1 MAVKKNKSGII
12 ASVSGV
18 RGIYGDTLTPEN
30 IVRFTSAFIKH
41 CGKGQFPE
49 IVIGWDGRWH
59 GDKILSLVKSTVAMS
74 GFLPFDIGIVPTP
87 TVQIAVEKLKA
98 SGGIAITAS
107 HNPQEWNGL
116 KFLSSDGTFISSDKM
131 KKIKESAFEDV
142 FEYAKINKIERLFF
156 QYDLKKLHIET
167 ALKLRYINSS
177 IIRKRK
183 FKVVVDA
190 VNSSGSEIV
199 PELLNKLGCNVIDLY
214 CDRSGIFPHTPEPL
228 PKNLIALSN
237 AVKIHKADIG
247 IAVDPDADRLVL
259 ITENGEP
266 FIEENTIAAVVNF
279 ILRKSDNKKKIVT
292 VNLSTTR
299 AVDDIAEKYGAAVKR
314 TQVGEINVVNEMRKN
329 GSICGGEG
337 SGGIIIPPALGGHY
351 GRDSLYGIVIILQE
365 LAESGLSVSEY
376 KNILPKYKI
385 VKRKIKI
392 VENPDLYLKN
402 IVEKNKMK
410 DCKITE
416 TDGVKLD
423 FQDYWIHYRKSN
435 TEPVIRIIKE
445 IKIV

>member
-1 MAVKKNKSGII
+1 MAEKNTKSGII

-30 IVRFTSAFIKH
+30 IVRFTSAYIKH
-41 CGKGQFPE
+41 CGKIQSPE

-74 GFLPFDIGIVPTP
+74 GFLPFDIGIAPTP

-98 SGGIAITAS
+98 SGGIVITAS

-116 KFLSSDGTFISSDKM
+116 KFLSSDGTFIVSDKM
-131 KKIKESAFEDV
+131 NKIKQSAFEDV
-142 FEYAKINKIERLFF
+142 FEYAKLNKVERLFF
-156 QYDLKKLHIET
+156 QYDMKKLHIET
-167 ALKLRYINSS
+167 ALKIKYINSS
-177 IIRKRK
+177 VIRNRK

-199 PELLNKLGCNVIDLY
+199 PELLKLLGCNVIDFY

-228 PKNLIALSN
+228 PKNLTALSN

-247 IAVDPDADRLVL
+247 IAVDPDADRLVI
-259 ITENGEP
+259 ITEKGEP
-266 FIEENTIAAVVNF
+266 FIEENTIATVVNF
-279 ILRKSDNKKKIVT
+279 ILRHSDRKKKMVT

-299 AVDDIAEKYGAAVKR
+299 AVDDIAKKYGASVKR
-314 TQVGEINVVNEMRKN
+314 TPVGEINVVTEMKKN
-329 GSICGGEG
+329 GSVCGGEG
-337 SGGIIIPPALGGHY
+337 SGGVIIPPALGGHF
-351 GRDSLYGIVIILQE
+351 GRDSLFGIVIILQE
-365 LAESGLSVSEY
+365 LAESGFTVSDY
-376 KNILPKYKI
+376 KNTLPKYRI
-385 VKRKIKI
+385 EKRKIKI
-392 VENPDLYLKN
+392 TGNPDSYLKKIITQN
-402 IVEKNKMK
+402 RDKN
-410 DCKITE
+410 CKITT

-423 FQDYWIHYRKSN
+423 FENYWIHYRKSN

-445 IKIV
+445 TKIS